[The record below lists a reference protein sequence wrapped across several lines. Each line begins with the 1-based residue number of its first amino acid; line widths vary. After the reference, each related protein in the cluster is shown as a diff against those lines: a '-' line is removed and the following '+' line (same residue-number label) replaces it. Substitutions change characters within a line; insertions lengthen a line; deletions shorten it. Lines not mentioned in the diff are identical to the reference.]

1 MLSSVEDIF
10 PEITDPEFI
19 KKREK
24 DWELALTVGDWKSKY
39 RKKDLEKIKAYFF
52 TGAYDQDNPIATYR
66 GSLLKMFP
74 IQSPK
79 GYDFFYENHEFL
91 KESLE
96 EIAVSSTGVASQNG
110 MDEAAQ
116 LAYFDY
122 HLGETFKPTVTRYC
136 KNGAIEVSLKS
147 RNIAMNIFAGISDYC
162 DNMDKSEK
170 FYSERIPYYF
180 SVLPYVD
187 SSEIFRSK
195 LNDDYYFKF
204 FKSIVSKKF
213 KGRKRK
219 NDDRYRV
226 ADEFTHLVESTE
238 GLPEKFVQLWQQAK
252 DECQNT

>member
-24 DWELALTVGDWKSKY
+24 DWELALTVGDWKSEY

-52 TGAYDQDNPIATYR
+52 TGAYDQSNPLAPYLGTLIE
-66 GSLLKMFP
+66 MFP

-79 GYDFFYENHEFL
+79 GYDYFYENHEFL

-96 EIAVSSTGVASQNG
+96 RIAVGCTVVARDNG

-122 HLGETFKPTVTRYC
+122 HLGETFQPTVTRYC
-136 KNGAIEVSLKS
+136 KNGAIDVSLKS
-147 RNIAMNIFAGISDYC
+147 TNIAKNVFAGIRRYC
-162 DNMDKSEK
+162 NKKDKTEK
-170 FYSERIPYYF
+170 FYSKRIPYYF

-187 SSEIFRSK
+187 LSK
-195 LNDDYYFKF
+195 MFQSKMIEDYYLNF
-204 FKSIVSKKF
+204 FKLVISRKF
-213 KGRKRK
+213 KGRKVK
-219 NDDRYRV
+219 NDDRHRV
-226 ADEFTHLVESTE
+226 ADEFTQLVESTE
-238 GLPEKFVQLWQQAK
+238 GLPEKFVQLWHQAK
-252 DECQNT
+252 DECQKT

>member
-52 TGAYDQDNPIATYR
+52 TGAYDQSNPLGTYR

-79 GYDFFYENHEFL
+79 GYDYFYENHEFS
-91 KESLE
+91 EETLE
-96 EIAVSSTGVASQNG
+96 RIAASSTVVASQNG

-122 HLGETFKPTVTRYC
+122 HLGETFQPTVTRYC
-136 KNGAIEVSLKS
+136 KNGPIEVALSPTD
-147 RNIAMNIFAGISDYC
+147 IAMNVLSGIKRYC
-162 DNMDKSEK
+162 DNKNKIYK
-170 FYSERIPYYF
+170 FYSQRISFCF
-180 SVLPYVD
+180 SSLPYVD
-187 SSEIFRSK
+187 SSELFQSK
-195 LNDDYYFKF
+195 MIEDYYLNF
-204 FKSIVSKKF
+204 FKLVISRKF
-213 KGRKRK
+213 KGRKVK
-219 NDDRYRV
+219 NDDRHRV
-226 ADEFTHLVESTE
+226 ADEFTQLVESTE
-238 GLPEKFVQLWQQAK
+238 GLPQKFVQLWQQAK
-252 DECQNT
+252 YECQNT